1 MAWVW
6 SVTGRPL
13 CRLHSQRSLI
23 GAASDLTIGS
33 AGAQNRRFIKM
44 TTEQLQSHR
53 QAVIAI
59 CLAGDERVQGLNR
72 DFRGRDRPTNVL
84 SFPGG
89 EEDGPAGQDGQPFH
103 LGDIILSLQTMQRE
117 AAELKIPLR
126 HHLAHLVIHGVLHLL
141 GHDHVEDEEAEQ
153 MERLERAAMHSLGL
167 PPPPQ

>member
-1 MAWVW
+1 MGGDDLKDFVRRAARAAFGKDC
-6 SVTGRPL
+6 GRGNGKK
-13 CRLHSQRSLI
+13 H
-23 GAASDLTIGS
+23 A
-33 AGAQNRRFIKM
+33 
-44 TTEQLQSHR
+44 R

-153 MERLERAAMHSLGL
+153 MERMERAAMHSLGL